1 METVKDF
8 RKKHIKIY
16 DAIEAAARKL
26 LKKDKISKLTGKT
39 FLKVFDHL
47 LKNDEGAGIE
57 YLGNA
62 NFHQFEVIL
71 KDCALHI
78 IKINNISIKNLYFGD
93 QELGLEVMKNYLQSM
108 DTFDPEYERAL
119 NDLPLSRDIVQ
130 YSRKYNA
137 PYWAA
142 SLNIY
147 T

>member
-1 METVKDF
+1 M
-8 RKKHIKIY
+8 
-16 DAIEAAARKL
+16 
-26 LKKDKISKLTGKT
+26 TGKT

-47 LKNDEGAGIE
+47 LKNDKGAGIE

-78 IKINNISIKNLYFGD
+78 IKVNEIYVSSSKSLYLHD
-93 QELGLEVMKNYLQSM
+93 NELKLEIMKNYLQSM
-108 DTFDPEYERAL
+108 DIFDPEYERTL
-119 NDLPLSRDIVQ
+119 NGLPLSKDIVQ